1 MMKEVVFGI
10 MAIILIGYL
19 MYFMSPMLITLK
31 DAGMSSVDMND
42 PQIAN
47 YFEMGDGLYA
57 IVGLVG
63 FGVVGFLLYSY
74 ATRQDITV

>member
-1 MMKEVVFGI
+1 MKEVVFGI

>member
-19 MYFMSPMLITLK
+19 MYFMSPMLMILK
-31 DAGMSSVDMND
+31 DSGIANVDLND
-42 PQIAN
+42 PVMAN
-47 YFEMGDGLYA
+47 YYNMGDGLYA

-63 FGVVGFLLYSY
+63 FGVVGFLLFSY
-74 ATRQDITV
+74 ATRTDIAN

>member
-31 DAGMSSVDMND
+31 DSGMASVDMND

-57 IVGLVG
+57 IVGLVC

-74 ATRQDITV
+74 ATRQDIQV

>member
-1 MMKEVVFGI
+1 MKEVGFGI

-19 MYFMSPMLITLK
+19 MYFMSPMLIILK
-31 DAGMSSVDMND
+31 DSGMANVNMTD
-42 PQIAN
+42 PVIAN
-47 YFEMGDGLYA
+47 YYNMGDGLYA

-74 ATRQDITV
+74 ATRTDVMN

>member
-19 MYFMSPMLITLK
+19 MYYMTPMLMILK
-31 DAGMSSVDMND
+31 DDGMATVNMTD
-42 PQIAN
+42 PTIAN

-57 IVGLVG
+57 VVGIVG

-74 ATRQDITV
+74 ATRTDIQV

>member
-10 MAIILIGYL
+10 MAVIMIGYL
-19 MYFMSPMLITLK
+19 MYFMTPMLVTLK
-31 DAGMSSVDMND
+31 NSGMASVNMND
-42 PQIAN
+42 PVIVN
-47 YFEMGDGLYA
+47 YFQMGDGLYG

-74 ATRQDITV
+74 ATRTDLIN

>member
-19 MYFMSPMLITLK
+19 MYFMTPMLIILK
-31 DAGMSSVDMND
+31 DDGMASVNMTD
-42 PQIAN
+42 PTIAN
-47 YFEMGDGLYA
+47 YFEMGDGLYN

-63 FGVVGFLLYSY
+63 IGAVAFLLYSY
-74 ATRQDITV
+74 ATRTEIS